1 MAYTKTLVAKLAIG
15 HLGDRDIGDID
26 DVYDQDAVTMK
37 ARYEHAR
44 DVVYLSHDWK
54 WARRSA
60 ELQRLPITPA
70 VRFTYAYALPPN
82 FARLANVAR
91 FADMTGVLDDGDW
104 TISEGQLH
112 TNEEYVF
119 MDYVAK
125 DWSEAQWPPYFAE
138 AVALNLAEVC
148 CLKIT
153 HDRGLKGQ
161 LAKQLQQQTL
171 PMARSTDSLAQP
183 SKRKLV
189 RSPWQEARLGSG
201 FSNLRRP

>member
-1 MAYTKTLVAKLAIG
+1 MYTKTLIAKLAIG

-26 DVYDQDAVTMK
+26 DQFDQDAVTLK
-37 ARYEHAR
+37 TRYDHAR
-44 DVVYLSHDWK
+44 DLVYLGHDWK

-60 ELQRLPITPA
+60 ELQLLPITPA
-70 VRFTYAYALPPN
+70 VRFDFAYALPPN
-82 FARLANVAR
+82 FARLSNVAR
-91 FADMTGVLDDGDW
+91 FEDMTGVLNDADW

-112 TNEEYVF
+112 TNEEAVF

-125 DWSEAQWPPYFAE
+125 DWSEAQWPSYFAE
-138 AVALNLAEVC
+138 AVALNLAEIS

-161 LAKQLQQQTL
+161 LAKQFQQTVM

-183 SKRKLV
+183 AQRRLV
-189 RSPWQEARLGSG
+189 RSPWQEARAGRNG